1 MKVAMPVKRV
11 KMPKLPVVYL
21 GTPKTMAKGKGVEMP
36 MTKFPKFTELSNQ
49 FNDYN
54 KNFKNVR
61 SQPIQSSMQKKSWDY
76 WGNGGHGRYKS
87 YKWNPN
93 GVDGKL
99 QFKHHKK
106 KEYDINNKE
115 LEEEKQRTEEGAE
128 VRGYVKLNKKKATRD
143 NKKIMEKTNR
153 GIDNKKGW
161 WAAGNRFKDYEK
173 QAIHS
178 DTNYKK
184 FVEDVGEFQNLN
196 KNKEYKALQG
206 QAKDKYIEPD
216 MFGN

>member
-1 MKVAMPVKRV
+1 MPIKRI
-11 KMPKLPVVYL
+11 KMPKLPVLYL
-21 GTPKTMAKGKGVEMP
+21 GTPKTMAKGASVKMP
-36 MTKFPKFTELSNQ
+36 MQKFPKFTELSNQ

-54 KNFKNVR
+54 VEFSKQR
-61 SQPIQSSMQKKSWDY
+61 SQPRESSMQKKCWNY

-87 YKWNPN
+87 MSWNPK

-99 QFKHHKK
+99 EFRHRKK
-106 KEYDINNKE
+106 KEFDINNKE

-128 VRGYVKLNKKKATRD
+128 VRGYVKLNSKQAKRD

-153 GIDNKKGW
+153 GVDNKKGW
-161 WAAGNRFKDYEK
+161 YAAGKRFVDYEK
-173 QAIHS
+173 KAIHS
-178 DTNYKK
+178 DTNFKK
-184 FVEDVGEFQNLN
+184 YVEDEGEFKNLN
-196 KNKEYKALQG
+196 KNREYKAMKG